1 MRKNPMSVAERINPF
16 PVQPRYSGIYSHGVV
31 VAGQN
36 RAAYVSGQIGIAP
49 TGRLA
54 DGFHAQCRQAIFNV
68 EAVLRESNM
77 HIGDLV
83 KMTFYLTRREDM
95 DALVEVRKDLLDGIA
110 PAITTV
116 IVAGL
121 VSPDWLVEVE
131 AYACSSGSGSSFI
144 KRLGSI

>member
-1 MRKNPMSVAERINPF
+1 MPVAKRINPF
-16 PVQPRYSGIYSHGVV
+16 PVQPRYAGIYSHGVV

-36 RAAYVSGQIGIAP
+36 RAMFVSGQIGIAP
-49 TGRLA
+49 
-54 DGFHAQCRQAIFNV
+54 DGQLTHGFSAQCRQAILNV
-68 EAVLRESNM
+68 EAVLRGSNM

-95 DALVEVRKDLLDGIA
+95 DALVEVRKDLLDGVA

-131 AYACSSGSGSSFI
+131 AYACSGHSRSLFGRRLSSF
-144 KRLGSI
+144 